1 VKEKGKGGKIKG
13 KMKVKWQTRQRNC
26 MKDKKNGIPRQG
38 KYISGGRGGGTI
50 FADISK

>member
-26 MKDKKNGIPRQG
+26 MRQKKWHTTPGEIHFQEE
-38 KYISGGRGGGTI
+38 GGGAI